1 MTIYEIDQKIM
12 EAFDAAIDPDTG
24 EIVDQEAYAAFL
36 RLDMERDV
44 KIENTALWVKDLK
57 AEAEAIRAEEV
68 SLAVRRKAK
77 ENKAESLKRFLGGV
91 IGENKYESARVR
103 VGWRKST
110 TVEAELSKIPEQYLR
125 YKDPEADKKK
135 LAADLK
141 AGKEIPGAV
150 LIEKQNLQIR

>member
-1 MTIYEIDQKIM
+1 M
-12 EAFDAAIDPDTG
+12 
-24 EIVDQEAYAAFL
+24 
-36 RLDMERDV
+36 
-44 KIENTALWVKDLK
+44 
-57 AEAEAIRAEEV
+57 
-68 SLAVRRKAK
+68 RRKAK

-110 TVEAELSKIPEQYLR
+110 TVEAELSKIQEQYLR